1 MLQLAVCDDEAVCL
15 RQTVDIL
22 RAALGDTPHQLKTFQ
37 NAPAVLH
44 MLAEDGYRPDIAVLD
59 ICMGELDGIVR
70 VLESNSLELED
81 SLVSYERGVALL
93 RALQGRLN
101 EAQQKVEVLMGE
113 LEGEVD
119 DATRDA
125 TLS

>member
-1 MLQLAVCDDEAVCL
+1 METGDRKPIEELTFREA
-15 RQTVDIL
+15 
-22 RAALGDTPHQLKTFQ
+22 
-37 NAPAVLH
+37 
-44 MLAEDGYRPDIAVLD
+44 
-59 ICMGELDGIVR
+59 MGELDGIVR

>member
-1 MLQLAVCDDEAVCL
+1 MEVPNKKPVEELTFREA
-15 RQTVDIL
+15 
-22 RAALGDTPHQLKTFQ
+22 
-37 NAPAVLH
+37 
-44 MLAEDGYRPDIAVLD
+44 MAEL
-59 ICMGELDGIVR
+59 EGIVR
-70 VLESNSLELED
+70 ILESNSLELEE
-81 SLVSYERGVALL
+81 SLVSYERGVSLL

>member
-1 MLQLAVCDDEAVCL
+1 MTENTELRPIEELTFREAM
-15 RQTVDIL
+15 
-22 RAALGDTPHQLKTFQ
+22 A
-37 NAPAVLH
+37 
-44 MLAEDGYRPDIAVLD
+44 
-59 ICMGELDGIVR
+59 ELDGIVG

-81 SLVSYERGVALL
+81 SLRSYERGVALR

-101 EAQQKVEVLMGE
+101 EAQQNVEVLMGE

>member
-1 MLQLAVCDDEAVCL
+1 MDTTECKPIEELTFREAM
-15 RQTVDIL
+15 
-22 RAALGDTPHQLKTFQ
+22 A
-37 NAPAVLH
+37 
-44 MLAEDGYRPDIAVLD
+44 
-59 ICMGELDGIVR
+59 ELDGIVR

-81 SLVSYERGVALL
+81 SLMSYERGVSLL

-113 LEGEVD
+113 LESEVD

>member
-1 MLQLAVCDDEAVCL
+1 MRTLETGDRKPVEELTFREAM
-15 RQTVDIL
+15 
-22 RAALGDTPHQLKTFQ
+22 A
-37 NAPAVLH
+37 
-44 MLAEDGYRPDIAVLD
+44 
-59 ICMGELDGIVR
+59 ELDGIVR

-81 SLVSYERGVALL
+81 SLVSYERGVSLL

>member
-1 MLQLAVCDDEAVCL
+1 METGDRKPVEELTSGAA
-15 RQTVDIL
+15 
-22 RAALGDTPHQLKTFQ
+22 RA
-37 NAPAVLH
+37 
-44 MLAEDGYRPDIAVLD
+44 
-59 ICMGELDGIVR
+59 ELDGIVR

-81 SLVSYERGVALL
+81 SLVSYERGVSLL